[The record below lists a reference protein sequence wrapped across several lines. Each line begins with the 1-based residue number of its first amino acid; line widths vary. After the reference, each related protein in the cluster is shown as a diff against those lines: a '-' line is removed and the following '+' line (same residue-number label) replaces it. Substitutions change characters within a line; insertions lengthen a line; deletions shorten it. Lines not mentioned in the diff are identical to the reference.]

1 MTTISLRM
9 DDQMKKEL
17 DEMCEAMGMNIS
29 TFYMIYTKKALRD
42 RRIPFDIEAPADPFY
57 SEQNMA
63 QLRKSA
69 QQVKEGKIM
78 GIPPAHYRKRR
89 EKAAETCSGLS
100 GTMENSLGKNEIR
113 QQQVI

>member
-42 RRIPFDIEAPADPFY
+42 RRIPFDIE
-57 SEQNMA
+57 
-63 QLRKSA
+63 LRQIHFILNRIWHSFANLLNK
-69 QQVKEGKIM
+69 
-78 GIPPAHYRKRR
+78 
-89 EKAAETCSGLS
+89 
-100 GTMENSLGKNEIR
+100 
-113 QQQVI
+113 